1 MRRITF
7 NPLLLRI
14 FKKISPLEKDR
25 ITYIS
30 VSLLLAKI
38 RPNGTKRFFKK
49 IDNKKDETLVS
60 TKKKNLLPSI
70 ISIFP

>member
-60 TKKKNLLPSI
+60 KKKKNLLPSI

>member
-7 NPLLLRI
+7 NPFRI

-49 IDNKKDETLVS
+49 ICNKNKRNSCFDK
-60 TKKKNLLPSI
+60 KKKNLLPSI

>member
-7 NPLLLRI
+7 NPFRI

-30 VSLLLAKI
+30 VSFLLAKI

-49 IDNKKDETLVS
+49 IGNKNKRNPCFDK
-60 TKKKNLLPSI
+60 KKKNLLPSI